1 MTKTYT
7 RCAKSSLKFTNQKK
21 KNTLV
26 SIHNEY
32 IKIMQD
38 IINMEFNKNDH
49 NFTSYISR
57 QTEDKIKETTWL
69 SKRMIQAAGKQAM
82 AVLKGT
88 SAKQNKRKYILD
100 NMSPNDPNYQKL
112 LDAIYKNQYSCPVI
126 SKDTPMVL
134 DSRMVSF
141 EDKSGEFSWI
151 TLSSIGEKIKLHL
164 PVKTTSHMKKMVTN
178 GGNMNKT
185 ITISPKEASFS
196 YDFEYEEPDTTT
208 GKTLGID
215 IGIKS
220 LITASDGQTEHPCIH
235 GHTMESIMNVMVRKK
250 KGSKAFKRKQTQRKQ
265 HINWVINKLNLND
278 VTKVICENIKDMRR
292 GVNHGRIMSSWA
304 YPMIFAKLKRK
315 CEEKNVSISFISPT
329 YTSKRCSNCGWTKD
343 GNRNGLEFSCDS
355 CGNTMNADLNAAI
368 NIASGIKP
376 IRFDSRK
383 LQDIR
388 TGFFWNVIYQESIV
402 PDSKKS
408 NII

>member
-1 MTKTYT
+1 MSKTYI

-21 KNTLV
+21 QNTLV

-32 IKIMQD
+32 LRVMQD
-38 IINMEFNKNDH
+38 IINNEFHKNDH
-49 NFTSYISR
+49 NFPSYISR
-57 QTEDKIKETTWL
+57 QTEDKIKESTWL
-69 SKRMIQAAGKQAM
+69 TKRMIQAAGKQAM

-88 SAKQNKRKYILD
+88 ATKQNKRKYILE
-100 NMSPNDPNYQKL
+100 NMSPTDPNYFKL
-112 LDAIYKNQYSCPVI
+112 LDTINKNQYSCPVI

-141 EDKSGEFSWI
+141 EEKSDGFSWI
-151 TLSSIGEKIKLHL
+151 TMTSIGEKIKLNL
-164 PVKTTSHMKKMVTN
+164 PVKTTSHMKKMVAN
-178 GGNMNKT
+178 GGKINKT

-196 YDFEYEEPDTTT
+196 YDFEYTEPDTTT
-208 GKTLGID
+208 GNTLGID

-235 GHTMESIMNVMVRKK
+235 GHTMESIMKVMSKKK

-265 HINWVINKLNLND
+265 HINWVINELDLSG

-292 GVNHGRIMSSWA
+292 GVNHGRIMSSWT
-304 YPMIFAKLKRK
+304 YPMIFAKLKRR

-343 GNRNGLEFSCDS
+343 GNRNGLEFKCDS

-376 IRFDSRK
+376 IGFNSRK
-383 LQDIR
+383 SHDIR
-388 TGFFWNVIYQESIV
+388 TGFYWNVICQESIV
-402 PDSKKS
+402 PDSDKKK
-408 NII
+408 